1 MTFIYVKA
9 LCNICTFF
17 DCSDACECEVIGAN
31 VFIESMKK
39 AVVASQFIQI
49 FVNHDQYRV
58 LDADISNSEINFYMF
73 SMLIYPFSG
82 L

>member
-1 MTFIYVKA
+1 M
-9 LCNICTFF
+9 
-17 DCSDACECEVIGAN
+17 EAN

-58 LDADISNSEINFYMF
+58 LNVDISNSEINFY
-73 SMLIYPFSG
+73 I
-82 L
+82 

>member
-9 LCNICTFF
+9 LCNISTFF
-17 DCSDACECEVIGAN
+17 DCSNACEREVIGAN

-39 AVVASQFIQI
+39 AVVASQCIQI

-58 LDADISNSEINFYMF
+58 LNVDISNPEINFY
-73 SMLIYPFSG
+73 I
-82 L
+82 

>member
-9 LCNICTFF
+9 LCNICTYF
-17 DCSDACECEVIGAN
+17 DCSDACEREVIGAN

-39 AVVASQFIQI
+39 AVFASQFIQI

-58 LDADISNSEINFYMF
+58 LDADISNSEINFD
-73 SMLIYPFSG
+73 I
-82 L
+82 

>member
-17 DCSDACECEVIGAN
+17 DCSDECEREAIEAH

-58 LDADISNSEINFYMF
+58 LNADISNSEINFY
-73 SMLIYPFSG
+73 I
-82 L
+82 